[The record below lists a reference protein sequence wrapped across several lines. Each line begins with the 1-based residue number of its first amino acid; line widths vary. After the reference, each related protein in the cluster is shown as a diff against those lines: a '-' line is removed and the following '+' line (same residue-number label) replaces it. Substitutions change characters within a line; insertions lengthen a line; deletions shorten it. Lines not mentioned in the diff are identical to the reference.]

1 MQRTCSKSP
10 RDTKG
15 SLAIQASLSFA
26 TRSWKYRWSVHKA
39 AVILMMRAAVSH
51 TVLGGRRAGR
61 MCQACKSSALTGLRR
76 RGPEPT
82 PCTRLFRV
90 SSGSDNQ
97 SYNKLVRVSRVFET
111 CRFQRF
117 TSAAGTATLKDI
129 KHHSVVSILH
139 HLIRARVAEGT
150 VLAGPGEE
158 LSRFLEAH
166 VLLGTFSGPRFA
178 LQLW

>member
-51 TVLGGRRAGR
+51 TVLGGRRAG
-61 MCQACKSSALTGLRR
+61 
-76 RGPEPT
+76 
-82 PCTRLFRV
+82 
-90 SSGSDNQ
+90 
-97 SYNKLVRVSRVFET
+97 
-111 CRFQRF
+111 
-117 TSAAGTATLKDI
+117 
-129 KHHSVVSILH
+129 
-139 HLIRARVAEGT
+139 T